1 MSFRLISP
9 SSLRWM
15 TLSAVSAATLL
26 MAGCGSTV
34 KLDDE
39 ASNGLAPIST
49 ATPDGANAAGANN
62 NGVPSSTV
70 APVEAAPDN
79 SAAQYNQLPRIV
91 YFDFDSFVVKDDYR
105 DLISGHAKRL
115 MASPKTHIVIEG
127 HTDERGG
134 REYNLALG
142 QKRAEAVQKSLNLLG
157 VPNDRMESV
166 SFGEERPAAQG
177 TGEEVW
183 AQNRRAEIKDR

>member
-1 MSFRLISP
+1 MSFRLTSP
-9 SSLRWM
+9 ASLRWM
-15 TLSAVSAATLL
+15 TLSAVSAAALL

-39 ASNGLAPIST
+39 AANGPAPIST
-49 ATPDGANAAGANN
+49 ATPDGANANGANN
-62 NGVPSSTV
+62 NGVPSTAV
-70 APVEAAPDN
+70 APVQATPDDG
-79 SAAQYNQLPRIV
+79 AAQYGKLSRIV

-105 DLISGHAKRL
+105 DVISGHAKRL
-115 MASPKTHIVIEG
+115 MASPSTHIVIEG
-127 HTDERGG
+127 NTDDRGG

-166 SFGEERPAAQG
+166 SFGEERPAVQG
-177 TGEEVW
+177 SGEEVW